1 MVPSMAQEAIGH
13 EGCEEGDVPVGLLHL
28 HLPQLHLD
36 GLQETRGQGSPLSP
50 LPSPLRSSPF
60 SISELESLSCQDTAN
75 TSLPG
80 CHRKHLS
87 LGPTGALWRCPGTAL
102 ELCSNTGYRV
112 HHVSVLT
119 SILSFLPAYH
129 SVIKTMLTLS
139 ALSTLFHRKHP
150 FLHSSI

>member
-60 SISELESLSCQDTAN
+60 SISQSWRVFPARTQLTPHSLAV
-75 TSLPG
+75 
-80 CHRKHLS
+80 
-87 LGPTGALWRCPGTAL
+87 TG
-102 ELCSNTGYRV
+102 N
-112 HHVSVLT
+112 
-119 SILSFLPAYH
+119 IYH
-129 SVIKTMLTLS
+129 
-139 ALSTLFHRKHP
+139 
-150 FLHSSI
+150 